1 MSDSKLVDEEGGVY
15 NPELLLANWTSV
27 SFVLMTVSLLFYHM
41 TRRKTLEMD
50 RRLAG
55 VFAIS
60 IIIMSA
66 VLAVQSL
73 VVYTK
78 RISRLRNKQET
89 VFIRQEIGISHT
101 YIAVGTI
108 LVVIS
113 VGIATAIVIDSFY
126 GPEASSGLHV
136 S

>member
-55 VFAIS
+55 IFAIS

-89 VFIRQEIGISHT
+89 AFIRQEIGISHT

-113 VGIATAIVIDSFY
+113 VGIATAILVGSFY
-126 GPEASSGLHV
+126 GS
-136 S
+136 

>member
-1 MSDSKLVDEEGGVY
+1 MSTKTNRTIGEEGGVY
-15 NPELLLANWTSV
+15 NPELLLASWTSV
-27 SFVLMTVSLLFYHM
+27 SFILMTVSLLFYHM

-66 VLAVQSL
+66 VFAIQSL
-73 VVYTK
+73 VVYAKRDGRLRTK
-78 RISRLRNKQET
+78 KETEIVRKEIIISR
-89 VFIRQEIGISHT
+89 T
-101 YIAVGTI
+101 YIAVGSI

-113 VGIATAIVIDSFY
+113 IGIAIAILIGSFY
-126 GPEASSGLHV
+126 GA
-136 S
+136 

>member
-1 MSDSKLVDEEGGVY
+1 MSDSKLVNEEGGVY

-55 VFAIS
+55 IFAIS

-73 VVYTK
+73 VVYAK

-89 VFIRQEIGISHT
+89 AFIRQEIGISHT

-113 VGIATAIVIDSFY
+113 VGIATAILIGSFY
-126 GPEASSGLHV
+126 GS
-136 S
+136 

>member
-1 MSDSKLVDEEGGVY
+1 MSDSKLVGEEGGVY
-15 NPELLLANWTSV
+15 TPELLLANWISV

-55 VFAIS
+55 IFAIS

-66 VLAVQSL
+66 VLAVQSR
-73 VVYTK
+73 VVYAK
-78 RISRLRNKQET
+78 RIRRHRNKQET
-89 VFIRQEIGISHT
+89 AFIRQEIGISHT

-113 VGIATAIVIDSFY
+113 VGIATAILIGSFY
-126 GPEASSGLHV
+126 GS
-136 S
+136 

>member
-55 VFAIS
+55 IFAIS

-73 VVYTK
+73 VVYAK
-78 RISRLRNKQET
+78 RISRLRTKQDT
-89 VFIRQEIGISHT
+89 TFVRQEIVISHT

-113 VGIATAIVIDSFY
+113 VGIATAILIGSFY
-126 GPEASSGLHV
+126 GS
-136 S
+136 

>member
-55 VFAIS
+55 IFAIS

-73 VVYTK
+73 VVYAK
-78 RISRLRNKQET
+78 RISRLRNKQAT
-89 VFIRQEIGISHT
+89 AFIRQEIGISHT

-113 VGIATAIVIDSFY
+113 VGIATAILIGSFY
-126 GPEASSGLHV
+126 GS
-136 S
+136 

>member
-1 MSDSKLVDEEGGVY
+1 MSTEDRIIDEEGGVY

-41 TRRKTLEMD
+41 TRQRTLEMD

-55 VFAIS
+55 VFAVS

-66 VLAVQSL
+66 VFAIQSL
-73 VVYTK
+73 VVYAK
-78 RISRLRNKQET
+78 RIGRLRTKKET
-89 VFIRQEIGISHT
+89 EFVRQEVLISHT
-101 YIAVGTI
+101 YIVVGSL

-113 VGIATAIVIDSFY
+113 LGIAIAILIGSFY
-126 GPEASSGLHV
+126 GS
-136 S
+136 

>member
-1 MSDSKLVDEEGGVY
+1 MSDSKLVGEEGGVY
-15 NPELLLANWTSV
+15 NPELLLANWISV

-55 VFAIS
+55 IFAIS

-73 VVYTK
+73 VVYAK

-89 VFIRQEIGISHT
+89 AFIRQEIGISHT

-113 VGIATAIVIDSFY
+113 VGIATAILIGSFY
-126 GPEASSGLHV
+126 GS
-136 S
+136 